1 MAVMRLRGNGRR
13 LPPHANVREDESEY
27 VIKLDVSDFTENELT
42 VETLG
47 PVVTVRGDQL
57 ETTEDEGQAFCLH
70 ERLEET
76 FRLPDDAAPD
86 NVRAFFEHGT
96 LELHARRR
104 RLSSH
109 AVPVEP
115 RPTVVNPDATAV

>member
-1 MAVMRLRGNGRR
+1 MAVMRSHGNGRR
-13 LPPHANVREDESEY
+13 LPSHANVREDASEY
-27 VIKLDVSDFTENELT
+27 VVKLDVSDFTETELT

-57 ETTEDEGQAFCLH
+57 ETGGDEGRAFCLH

-86 NVRAFFEHGT
+86 RVRAFFEHGT
-96 LELHARRR
+96 LELRARRR
-104 RLSSH
+104 PLAPH
-109 AVPVEP
+109 TVPVEP
-115 RPTVVNPDATAV
+115 RGWLINPDASAV